1 MACITP
7 VQKKLVMSHI
17 VIPCSHHQ
25 WTFGKILPHFIVRL
39 LSVRQKLK
47 ILEDDIKPN
56 IFWTQKFFWAQIY
69 FWTQPFFRAQHFFW
83 PNIFLDPTFFW
94 TQHFFLDSTFFRT
107 QNFLWAQFFWI
118 KYFCTP
124 KIFTRPKIS

>member
-17 VIPCSHHQ
+17 VIPCSPHQ
-25 WTFGKILPHFIVRL
+25 WTFDKILPHFIVRL

-56 IFWTQKFFWAQIY
+56 IFWTQKFLWAQIY
-69 FWTQPFFRAQHFFW
+69 FWTQFFFG

-94 TQHFFLDSTFFRT
+94 TQHFFWIQIFFGPRKSFESKFLLDIYFSTFLVT
-107 QNFLWAQFFWI
+107 NFKSDKPSF
-118 KYFCTP
+118 
-124 KIFTRPKIS
+124 